1 MTMQD
6 EGAPKTDEGW
16 LGTEMIRANIRLDGT
31 QEEYLQSVSALFTE
45 CDKRPATYRSLLKG
59 VLTLSRQDNPK
70 DLQTRLEDLGRR
82 VTERGGLP
90 RLVDK

>member
-6 EGAPKTDEGW
+6 EGPRKTDEGW
-16 LGTEMIRANIRLDGT
+16 LGKEMIAANIRLDGT
-31 QEEYLQSVSALFTE
+31 EGEYLQSVSALFTE
-45 CDKRPATYRSLLKG
+45 CDKRPQTYRSLLKG
-59 VLTLSRQDNPK
+59 ILILSRQNNSK
-70 DLQTRLEDLGRR
+70 ELQARLDDLGRR